1 MMATEHENWVDWAR
15 QSADAEIRDLR
26 VEWQAAI
33 ARAEQAEAAL
43 RTAAEALRQI
53 VEWSSDGSYRAD
65 YSDIERAAR
74 DGLALITGEVQP

>member
-53 VEWSSDGSYRAD
+53 VE
-65 YSDIERAAR
+65 
-74 DGLALITGEVQP
+74 